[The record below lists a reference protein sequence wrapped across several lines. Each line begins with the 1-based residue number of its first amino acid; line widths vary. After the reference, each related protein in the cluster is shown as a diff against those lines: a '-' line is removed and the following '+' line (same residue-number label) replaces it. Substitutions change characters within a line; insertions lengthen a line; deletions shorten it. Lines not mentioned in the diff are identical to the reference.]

1 VSGNLETRRSRVLIV
16 DDEEPMRRQLARFLT
31 GRGYAVCEA
40 ASGVDAMDRIRDLR
54 PALMLLDLGMPGM
67 PGTDVIPEALDLEP
81 DLGIVILSGAQD
93 APTVTTCLQRG
104 ALDYL
109 TKPVTLDALEEALER
124 ALRRRDTLAQERAL
138 AGWVKREVSARTQEL
153 ERGRERERELAVGAL
168 EALVMVL
175 EAKSAFLAGHST
187 RVAEFAA
194 NIAAQLG
201 LSDDDVERIRVA
213 GRLHDVGMIGVR
225 EAVLDKRAPL
235 TPEEYAEVRQHP
247 VIGARI
253 LDSLAHLGDAP
264 AFVRG
269 HHERWDGTG
278 YPDGL
283 AGEAIPLGARVLHAA
298 EVYDALSTP
307 RPYQEPLPPQAAVE
321 RMEDLAGAVLDP
333 GVVAALRVAV
343 GRRRTLSFVATEVRT
358 DAEVV
363 DTEVVAAA
371 APAGGAPPGGGDPAA
386 TPAGIPGA
394 DVEGLERAREAA
406 EAASRAK
413 SAFLATITH
422 EMRTP
427 MNGVLGMAE
436 ILLGTPM
443 SAEQQEAVELIRAS
457 ATGLLSLIN
466 DVLDFSRI
474 EAGHVELDDQEF
486 DLGAAARSVA
496 ALLAP
501 RASDQGVTLACR
513 VAPDVPTLV
522 RGDPGRVRQVIT
534 NLVGNAV
541 KFTHEGEIAVQVTA
555 EAHGLS
561 IVVRDTG
568 IGIPADR
575 LPFIFDEFHQVDA
588 GRARRYGGSGL
599 GLSIAQRLVEA
610 MGGTLEAFSTVGVGS
625 EFRVHLPLRR
635 PQAPAP
641 AAPVDPTVLHE
652 AHVLVVADDAPARA
666 GLTRRLAA
674 AGARA
679 DATEGPAAAVGRL
692 RDAAAAGD
700 PFRAVLVDLQ
710 FGGRSG
716 FALAEVIR
724 RDPGLSDP
732 SIVLLMPAGLR
743 GDAQR
748 CRDLGVDAYLTKP
761 ASLDDVLRA
770 VAEGVARPAA
780 PGPRGPLITQHSLEA
795 GRPALRVLLAEDVVI
810 NQKVARQLLAQR
822 GHHVDVVID
831 GEAAVAAVRD
841 VPYDVV
847 LMDVGMPVMDGI
859 EATRE
864 IRRDP
869 RFATLPIVAV
879 TAHALESDRSACLEA
894 GMNTF
899 LAKPFRPAE
908 LFAVVERFAP
918 PASSEG
924 APPVDV
930 AGLRAMLAEEDMA
943 SLTDEL
949 LATFQAEAPGRYAA
963 VRTAVELGDRTRIA
977 DAAHAL
983 KSSAGAIRAGR
994 LAASLRELELAAR
1007 EGAMDIGGLANDV
1020 EAAFERCMGYL
1031 RDVGSVPPPT

>member
-1 VSGNLETRRSRVLIV
+1 
-16 DDEEPMRRQLARFLT
+16 MRWFNAFL
-31 GRGYAVCEA
+31 
-40 ASGVDAMDRIRDLR
+40 DN
-54 PALMLLDLGMPGM
+54 
-67 PGTDVIPEALDLEP
+67 
-81 DLGIVILSGAQD
+81 
-93 APTVTTCLQRG
+93 
-104 ALDYL
+104 
-109 TKPVTLDALEEALER
+109 
-124 ALRRRDTLAQERAL
+124 
-138 AGWVKREVSARTQEL
+138 
-153 ERGRERERELAVGAL
+153 
-168 EALVMVL
+168 L
-175 EAKSAFLAGHST
+175 EAK
-187 RVAEFAA
+187 
-194 NIAAQLG
+194 
-201 LSDDDVERIRVA
+201 
-213 GRLHDVGMIGVR
+213 
-225 EAVLDKRAPL
+225 
-235 TPEEYAEVRQHP
+235 
-247 VIGARI
+247 
-253 LDSLAHLGDAP
+253 
-264 AFVRG
+264 
-269 HHERWDGTG
+269 
-278 YPDGL
+278 
-283 AGEAIPLGARVLHAA
+283 
-298 EVYDALSTP
+298 
-307 RPYQEPLPPQAAVE
+307 
-321 RMEDLAGAVLDP
+321 
-333 GVVAALRVAV
+333 
-343 GRRRTLSFVATEVRT
+343 RRTDDELVH
-358 DAEVV
+358 
-363 DTEVVAAA
+363 
-371 APAGGAPPGGGDPAA
+371 
-386 TPAGIPGA
+386 
-394 DVEGLERAREAA
+394 ARDAA
-406 EAASRAK
+406 EAGSRAK

-436 ILLGTPM
+436 ILLGTPL

-486 DLGAAARSVA
+486 DLGAVARSVA

-501 RASDQGVTLACR
+501 RASEQGVTLACR

-555 EAHGLS
+555 DANGLS

-575 LPFIFDEFHQVDA
+575 LPSIFDEFHQVDA

-599 GLSIAQRLVEA
+599 GLAIAQRLVEA

-625 EFRVHLPLRR
+625 EFRVHLPLRPAER
-635 PQAPAP
+635 AP
-641 AAPVDPTVLHE
+641 AAPAEPTVLHE
-652 AHVLVVADDAPARA
+652 ARVLVVADDAGARA
-666 GLTRRLAA
+666 GLTRRFAA

-692 RDAAAAGD
+692 RDAAASGD
-700 PFRAVLVDLQ
+700 PYRAVLVDLQ

-724 RDPGLSDP
+724 RDPGLSDL

-761 ASLDDVLRA
+761 VSLDDVLRA
-770 VAEGVARPAA
+770 VAEGVARRTA

-810 NQKVARQLLAQR
+810 NQKVARHLLARR
-822 GHHVDVVID
+822 GHHVDVVTD

-841 VPYDVV
+841 APYDVV

-1007 EGAMDIGGLANDV
+1007 EGATDLGGLANDV
-1020 EAAFERCMGYL
+1020 AAEFERCMGYL
-1031 RDVGSVPPPT
+1031 RDVGSVAPPTS